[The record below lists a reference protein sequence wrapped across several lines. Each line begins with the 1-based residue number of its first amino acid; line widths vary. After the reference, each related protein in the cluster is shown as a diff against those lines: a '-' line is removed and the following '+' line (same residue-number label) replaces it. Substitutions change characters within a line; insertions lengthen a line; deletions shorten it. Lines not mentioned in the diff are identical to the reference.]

1 LSDKSAS
8 NTDGGAVGRSREVF
22 DQGWA
27 MGAQS
32 IFRLRKRSGAWVQ
45 DGLAASFIGFS
56 CKVSEGGILT
66 WTL

>member
-1 LSDKSAS
+1 
-8 NTDGGAVGRSREVF
+8 
-22 DQGWA
+22 

-45 DGLAASFIGFS
+45 DALATGSIGFG
-56 CKVSEGGILT
+56 CNLGEDGILT